1 MPDSP
6 VTNRDVAEALRN
18 TADLMAL
25 QGANTF
31 RVNALKR
38 AADQVQDLEI
48 GVADAAH
55 NGNLR
60 DIKGIGKSIA
70 AEIEAMVDTGRMP
83 ALDSLAEEIPMGL
96 LEVVRVSG
104 VGPRKARL
112 LWETLDI
119 SSLDSLEMAVRDQK
133 LRELKGFTART
144 EASLATAIRQ
154 IRERPPP
161 EDPIGFVLPV
171 VEAVVEGLTVE
182 GGPVVARVSLAG
194 DLREWR
200 ATVRE
205 PMILVETR
213 NPDTTREVLA
223 GLSQVAAVDDM
234 VHGQC
239 RAVLHA
245 GFELFVVMTEA
256 GGWDESLAIL
266 SSDRESTDFISELAD
281 RMGPEPVSEQGL
293 ARVLGIASM
302 APEQRHRITR
312 SLHESLT
319 SGSDLV
325 ACADLTGEL
334 HGHSTHSDGHH
345 SIEQMARAAQDR
357 GYSYW
362 AVTDHGQG
370 HGFGDS
376 LNAARL
382 EEQASEIDGLNAR
395 FAEEGLDFR
404 LLKGIEAEIHA
415 DGSLGLDDDTLARL
429 DVVVASIHGSLRQD
443 RDTITERCLRAVA
456 NPHVDILGH
465 PTSRLLGRRDPSAL
479 DMEAVCRACREHGT
493 ALEINCNPAR
503 LDLGDEL
510 ARIAARHGCLLVL
523 NCDAHDASHFEF
535 IRYGLG
541 IARRAELKPSQ
552 VLNTRPVEEVLGWF
566 NG

>member
-1 MPDSP
+1 MPNSP

-25 QGANTF
+25 QGANAF

-60 DIKGIGKSIA
+60 DIKGIGKSIE

-83 ALDSLAEEIPMGL
+83 ALDSLAEQIPMGL
-96 LEVVRVSG
+96 LEVVRVTG

-112 LWETLDI
+112 LWEELDI
-119 SSLDSLEMAVRDQK
+119 KSLSNLESSIQSGK

-144 EASLATAIRQ
+144 EVLLATAIRQ

-171 VEAVVEGLTVE
+171 VESVVEGLIAE
-182 GGPVVARVSLAG
+182 GGPAVARVSLVG

-200 ATVRE
+200 ATVRD

-213 NPDTTREVLA
+213 HPDAVGKVLS
-223 GLSQVAAVDDM
+223 GLSQVATVGNIGNGTYP
-234 VHGQC
+234 V
-239 RAVLHA
+239 VLHA
-245 GFELFVVMTEA
+245 GFELSVVMTGA
-256 GGWDESLAIL
+256 DRWDRLMTIL
-266 SSDRESTDFISELAD
+266 SSSGDSAEFISESAD
-281 RMGPEPVSEQGL
+281 RMEPEPVSEQGL
-293 ARVLGIASM
+293 ARFLGIPGFV
-302 APEQRHRITR
+302 PEQRHRITKDLHR
-312 SLHESLT
+312 SLT
-319 SGSDLV
+319 PGADLV
-325 ACADLTGEL
+325 GLTDLTGEL
-334 HGHSTHSDGHH
+334 HGHSTYSDGHQ
-345 SIEQMARAAQDR
+345 SIEQMARIAQSR

-362 AVTDHGQG
+362 AVTDHGKG

-376 LNAARL
+376 LDAARL
-382 EEQASEIDGLNAR
+382 ENQAFEINGLNAL
-395 FAEEGLDFR
+395 FEEEGLDFR

-443 RDTITERCLRAVA
+443 RDTITERCLQAVA

-465 PTSRLLGRRDPSAL
+465 PMSRLLGRRDPSAL
-479 DMEAVCRACREHGT
+479 DMEAVCRACREQGT

-510 ARIAARHGCLLVL
+510 ARMAARHGCLLVL
-523 NCDAHDASHFEF
+523 NCDAHDVNHFDF

-552 VLNTRPVEEVLGWF
+552 VLNTRPVEEVLEWF

>member
-55 NGNLR
+55 NGTLR
-60 DIKGIGKSIA
+60 DIKGIGKSIE

-83 ALDSLAEEIPMGL
+83 ALDALAEQIPMGL
-96 LEVVRVSG
+96 LEVVRVTG

-112 LWETLDI
+112 LWEKLDI
-119 SSLDSLEMAVRDQK
+119 KSLAGLEAAIQSRK

-154 IRERPPP
+154 IKERPPP

-171 VEAVVEGLTVE
+171 VESIVEDLMAA
-182 GGPVVARVSLAG
+182 GGPAVARVSLVG

-213 NPDTTREVLA
+213 HPDAVGQALT
-223 GLSQVAAVDDM
+223 GLSQVATVGNI
-234 VHGQC
+234 VNGTC
-239 RAVLHA
+239 RVVLHA
-245 GFELFVVMTEA
+245 GFELSVVMTGAER
-256 GGWDESLAIL
+256 WDRLMTIL
-266 SSDRESTDFISELAD
+266 SSDGDSAEFISELAD
-281 RMGPEPVSEQGL
+281 RMEPEPVREQDL
-293 ARVLGIASM
+293 ARVLGIPGFV
-302 APEQRHRITR
+302 PEQRHRITR
-312 SLHESLT
+312 DLYRSLT
-319 SGSDLV
+319 PGANLVDL
-325 ACADLTGEL
+325 ADLTGEL
-334 HGHSTHSDGHH
+334 HGHSTYSDGHQ
-345 SIEQMARAAQDR
+345 SIEQMARIAQGR

-376 LNAARL
+376 LDAARL
-382 EEQASEIDGLNAR
+382 EKQASEIDGLNAL
-395 FAEEGLDFR
+395 FEEEGLDFR

-415 DGSLGLDDDTLARL
+415 DGSLGLDDETLARL

-456 NPHVDILGH
+456 HPHVDILGH

-510 ARIAARHGCLLVL
+510 ARVAARHGCLLVL
-523 NCDAHDASHFEF
+523 NCDAHDVNHFEF

-541 IARRAELKPSQ
+541 VARRAELQPSQ
-552 VLNTRPVEEVLGWF
+552 VLNTRSVESVLEWF
-566 NG
+566 HG

>member
-60 DIKGIGKSIA
+60 DIKGIGKSIE

-83 ALDSLAEEIPMGL
+83 ALDALAEQIPMGL
-96 LEVVRVSG
+96 LEVVRVTG

-112 LWETLDI
+112 LWEKLDI
-119 SSLDSLEMAVRDQK
+119 TSLADLEAAIQGRK
-133 LRELKGFTART
+133 LRDLKGFTART
-144 EASLATAIRQ
+144 EASLATAIHQ

-171 VEAVVEGLTVE
+171 VESVVEGLMVA
-182 GGPVVARVSLAG
+182 GGPAVARGSLVG

-213 NPDTTREVLA
+213 HPDAVAQALT
-223 GLSQVAAVDDM
+223 GLSQVASVGKI
-234 VHGQC
+234 VNRTC
-239 RAVLHA
+239 RVVLHA
-245 GFELFVVMTEA
+245 GFELSVVMTEA
-256 GGWDESLAIL
+256 DHWDRLMTML
-266 SSDRESTDFISELAD
+266 SSDRDSAEFIAELAD
-281 RMGPEPVSEQGL
+281 RMEPEPVSEQGL
-293 ARVLGIASM
+293 ARVLGIPGFV
-302 APEQRHRITR
+302 PEQRHRITR
-312 SLHESLT
+312 DLHRSLAP
-319 SGSDLV
+319 GADLV
-325 ACADLTGEL
+325 DFPDLTGEL
-334 HGHSTHSDGHH
+334 HGHSTYSDGHQ
-345 SIEQMARAAQDR
+345 SIEQMARAAQGL

-376 LNAARL
+376 LDAARL
-382 EEQASEIDGLNAR
+382 EKQASEIDGLNAL
-395 FAEEGLDFR
+395 FEEEGLDFR

-415 DGSLGLDDDTLARL
+415 DGSLGLDDETLARL

-456 NPHVDILGH
+456 HPHVDILGH

-493 ALEINCNPAR
+493 TLEINCNPAR

-510 ARIAARHGCLLVL
+510 ARMAARHGCLLVL
-523 NCDAHDASHFEF
+523 NCDAHDVNHFEF

-541 IARRAELKPSQ
+541 IARRAELQPSQ
-552 VLNTRPVEEVLGWF
+552 VLNTRSVESVLAWF
-566 NG
+566 HG

>member
-60 DIKGIGKSIA
+60 DIKGIGKSIE

-83 ALDSLAEEIPMGL
+83 ALDALAEQIPMGL
-96 LEVVRVSG
+96 LEVVRVTG

-112 LWETLDI
+112 LWEKLDI
-119 SSLDSLEMAVRDQK
+119 TSLADLEAAIQGRK
-133 LRELKGFTART
+133 LRDLKGFTART
-144 EASLATAIRQ
+144 EASLATAIHQ

-171 VEAVVEGLTVE
+171 VESVVEGLMVA
-182 GGPVVARVSLAG
+182 GGPAVARGSLVG

-213 NPDTTREVLA
+213 HPDAVAQALT
-223 GLSQVAAVDDM
+223 GLSQVASVGTI
-234 VHGQC
+234 VNRTC
-239 RAVLHA
+239 RVVLHA
-245 GFELFVVMTEA
+245 GFELSVVMTEA
-256 GGWDESLAIL
+256 DHWDRLMTML
-266 SSDRESTDFISELAD
+266 SSDRDSAEFIAELAD
-281 RMGPEPVSEQGL
+281 RMEPEPVSEQGL
-293 ARVLGIASM
+293 ARVLGIPGFV
-302 APEQRHRITR
+302 PEQRHRITR
-312 SLHESLT
+312 DLHRSLAP
-319 SGSDLV
+319 GADLV
-325 ACADLTGEL
+325 DFPDLTGEL
-334 HGHSTHSDGHH
+334 HGHSTYSDGHQ
-345 SIEQMARAAQDR
+345 SIEQMARAAQGL

-376 LNAARL
+376 LDAARL
-382 EEQASEIDGLNAR
+382 EKQASEIDGLNAL
-395 FAEEGLDFR
+395 FEEEGLDFR

-415 DGSLGLDDDTLARL
+415 DGSLGLDDETLARL

-456 NPHVDILGH
+456 HPHVDILGH

-493 ALEINCNPAR
+493 TLEINCNPAR

-510 ARIAARHGCLLVL
+510 ARMAARHGCLLVL
-523 NCDAHDASHFEF
+523 NCDAHDVNHFEF

-541 IARRAELKPSQ
+541 IARRAELQPSQ
-552 VLNTRPVEEVLGWF
+552 VLNTRSVESVLAWF
-566 NG
+566 HG

>member
-1 MPDSP
+1 MPDVP
-6 VTNRDVAEALRN
+6 VTNREVADALRD

-25 QGANTF
+25 QGANVF

-48 GVADAAH
+48 GVADATH

-60 DIKGIGKSIA
+60 DIKGIGKSIE

-83 ALDSLAEEIPMGL
+83 ALDSLAEEIPIGL

-104 VGPRKARL
+104 VGPRKARF
-112 LWETLDI
+112 LWEMLDI
-119 SSLDSLEMAVRDQK
+119 NSLDSLETAVQDQR

-154 IRERPPP
+154 IRDRPPP

-171 VEAVVEGLTVE
+171 VEAIVDGLLVE
-182 GGPVVARVSLAG
+182 GGPAVARVTLAG

-205 PMILVETR
+205 PMILVETNDR
-213 NPDTTREVLA
+213 DATGKVLA
-223 GLSQVAAVDDM
+223 DLSQVAAVGDL
-234 VHGQC
+234 VNGQC
-239 RAVLHA
+239 KAVLHA
-245 GFELFVVMTEA
+245 GFELSVVMTEA
-256 GGWDESLAIL
+256 GGWDRSIATL
-266 SSDRESTDFISELAD
+266 SSDRESAKFISELAD
-281 RMGPEPVSEQGL
+281 RIEPEPISEQGL
-293 ARVLGIASM
+293 ARLLGIASVV
-302 APEQRHRITR
+302 PEQRHRITR

-319 SGSDLV
+319 SGIELV
-325 ACADLTGEL
+325 ASADLKGEL
-334 HGHSTHSDGHH
+334 HGHSTYSDGHH
-345 SIEQMARAAQDR
+345 SIEQMARAAQVR

-376 LNAARL
+376 LDAARL
-382 EEQASEIDGLNAR
+382 DDQASEIDGLNAR

-404 LLKGIEAEIHA
+404 LLKGIEAEILA
-415 DGSLGLDDDTLARL
+415 DGSLGLDDATLGRL

-443 RDTITERCLRAVA
+443 RNTITERCLRAVA

-479 DMEAVCRACREHGT
+479 DIEAVCRACREHGT

-510 ARIAARHGCLLVL
+510 ARVAAGHGCLLVL
-523 NCDAHDASHFEF
+523 NCDAHNASHFDF
-535 IRYGLG
+535 MRYGLG

>member
-1 MPDSP
+1 MPDTP
-6 VTNRDVAEALRN
+6 VTNREVAEALRN

-25 QGANTF
+25 QGANAF

-38 AADQVQDLEI
+38 AADQVRDLET

-83 ALDSLAEEIPMGL
+83 ALDSLAEEIPIGL
-96 LEVVRVSG
+96 LEVVRVPG

-119 SSLDSLEMAVRDQK
+119 NSLDSLETAVAEQR

-144 EASLATAIRQ
+144 EATLATAIRQ
-154 IRERPPP
+154 IRERPAP

-171 VEAVVEGLTVE
+171 VEAIVGDLMRDRGAATT
-182 GGPVVARVSLAG
+182 RISLVG

-200 ATVRE
+200 ATVRD

-213 NPDTTREVLA
+213 DADAVRQALA
-223 GLSQVAAVDDM
+223 GLAQVAAVDEM
-234 VHGQC
+234 VNGRW
-239 RAVLHA
+239 RAVMHA
-245 GFELFVVMTEA
+245 GFVLTVVTTDAEH
-256 GGWDESLAIL
+256 WDGLMATL
-266 SSDRESTDFISELAD
+266 SSEPESAEFLSDLAD
-281 RMGPEPVSEQGL
+281 RIKPEPVSEQAL
-293 ARVLGIASM
+293 ARSLGIAGFV
-302 APEQRHRITR
+302 PEQRHRIVQG
-312 SLHESLT
+312 LHGTLKA
-319 SGSDLV
+319 GADLV
-325 ACADLTGEL
+325 DRTDLAGEL
-334 HGHSTHSDGHH
+334 HGHSTYSDGRQ
-345 SIEQMARAAQDR
+345 SIEQMARAAHAR
-357 GYSYW
+357 GYKYW

-376 LNAARL
+376 LDAAGL
-382 EEQASEIDGLNAR
+382 QAQALEIDSLNVQ

-415 DGSLGLDDDTLARL
+415 DGSLGLDDETLARL

-443 RDTITERCLRAVA
+443 RDTITRRCLRAVA

-465 PTSRLLGRRDPSAL
+465 PMSRLLGRRDPSAL
-479 DMEAVCRACREHGT
+479 DMEAVCRACREYGT

-510 ARIAARHGCLLVL
+510 ARVAARHGCLLVL
-523 NCDAHDASHFEF
+523 NCDAHDIRHLDF

-541 IARRAELKPSQ
+541 IARRAELEPSQ
-552 VLNTRPVEEVLGWF
+552 VLNTRPVEKVLAWF

>member
-1 MPDSP
+1 MSDSP

-18 TADLMAL
+18 AADLMAL
-25 QGANTF
+25 QGANAF
-31 RVNALKR
+31 RVNALKQ
-38 AADQVQDLEI
+38 AADQVQNLEI
-48 GVADAAH
+48 GVADAARH
-55 NGNLR
+55 GNLR
-60 DIKGIGKSIA
+60 DIKGIGKGIE

-96 LEVVRVSG
+96 LEVVRVAG
-104 VGPRKARL
+104 VGPRKARF
-112 LWETLDI
+112 LWDALDI
-119 SSLDSLEMAVRDQK
+119 NSLDSLETAVLDQK

-161 EDPIGFVLPV
+161 EDPIGFVLPP
-171 VEAVVEGLTVE
+171 VESVAEGLMVAGEPAVVQ
-182 GGPVVARVSLAG
+182 VSLAG

-205 PMILVETR
+205 PMLLVETCDR
-213 NPDTTREVLA
+213 DATGKVLA
-223 GLSQVAAVDDM
+223 GLSQVAAVSDM
-234 VHGQC
+234 VNGQC
-239 RAVLHA
+239 RVVLHA
-245 GFELFVVMTEA
+245 GFELLVVMTDA
-256 GGWDESLAIL
+256 GGWDRSIATL
-266 SSDRESTDFISELAD
+266 SSDREVTDFISALAD
-281 RMGPEPVSEQGL
+281 RIAPELVSEQGL
-293 ARVLGIASM
+293 ARVLDIPDFV
-302 APEQRHRITR
+302 PEQRHRITKDLHR
-312 SLHESLT
+312 SLT
-319 SGSDLV
+319 PGADLV
-325 ACADLTGEL
+325 NLADLTGEL
-334 HGHSTHSDGHH
+334 HGHSTYSDGHQ
-345 SIEQMARAAQDR
+345 SIEQMARIAQNR

-376 LNAARL
+376 LDAARL
-382 EEQASEIDGLNAR
+382 ADQASEIDGLNAQFEQER
-395 FAEEGLDFR
+395 LDFR
-404 LLKGIEAEIHA
+404 ILKGIEAEIHA
-415 DGSLGLDDDTLARL
+415 DGSLGLDDDTLACL

-479 DMEAVCRACREHGT
+479 DIEAVCRACREHGT

-510 ARIAARHGCLLVL
+510 ARMAVRHGCLLVL
-523 NCDAHDASHFEF
+523 NCDAHDVNHFEF
-535 IRYGLG
+535 IQYGLG
-541 IARRAELKPSQ
+541 IARRAELQPSQ

>member
-60 DIKGIGKSIA
+60 DIKGIGKSIE

-83 ALDSLAEEIPMGL
+83 ALDALAEQIPMGL
-96 LEVVRVSG
+96 LEVVRVTG

-112 LWETLDI
+112 LWEKLDI
-119 SSLDSLEMAVRDQK
+119 TSLADLEAAIQGRK
-133 LRELKGFTART
+133 LRDLKGFTART
-144 EASLATAIRQ
+144 EASLATAIHQ

-171 VEAVVEGLTVE
+171 VESVVEGLMVA
-182 GGPVVARVSLAG
+182 GGPAVARGSLVG

-213 NPDTTREVLA
+213 HPDAVAQALT
-223 GLSQVAAVDDM
+223 GLSQVASVGKI
-234 VHGQC
+234 VNRTC
-239 RAVLHA
+239 RVVLHA
-245 GFELFVVMTEA
+245 GFELSVVMTEA
-256 GGWDESLAIL
+256 DHWDRLMTML
-266 SSDRESTDFISELAD
+266 SSDRDSAEFIAELAD
-281 RMGPEPVSEQGL
+281 RMEPEPVSEQGL
-293 ARVLGIASM
+293 ARVLGIPGFV
-302 APEQRHRITR
+302 PEQRHRITR
-312 SLHESLT
+312 DLHRSLAP
-319 SGSDLV
+319 GADLV
-325 ACADLTGEL
+325 DFPDLTGEL
-334 HGHSTHSDGHH
+334 HGHSTYSDGHQ
-345 SIEQMARAAQDR
+345 SIEQMARAAQGL

-376 LNAARL
+376 LDAARL
-382 EEQASEIDGLNAR
+382 EKQASEIDGLNAL
-395 FAEEGLDFR
+395 FEEEGLDFR

-415 DGSLGLDDDTLARL
+415 DGSLGLDDETLARL

-456 NPHVDILGH
+456 HPHVDILGH

-510 ARIAARHGCLLVL
+510 ARMAARHGCLLVL
-523 NCDAHDASHFEF
+523 NCDAHDVNHFEF

-541 IARRAELKPSQ
+541 IARRAELQPSQ
-552 VLNTRPVEEVLGWF
+552 VLNTRSVESVLAWF
-566 NG
+566 HG